1 MLPTRRSYRFSNGL
15 RCGAP
20 RRGVSIAELLIVIIM
35 MAVIMSMAAPKIEG
49 MRNSTNV
56 HSASF
61 DMANR
66 ITIARQVAI
75 RRGAETVFHATANK
89 TWINIDQNG
98 SQTIIGDT
106 LFLAQKYNVALTSSV
121 DTIRYSTRGFASL
134 GSSQTYQVARSGVTQ
149 TVCVTAAGFVLSRGC
164 TL

>member
-1 MLPTRRSYRFSNGL
+1 MLPTRRSYRISDGL
-15 RCGAP
+15 LLGGA
-20 RRGVSIAELLIVIIM
+20 RRGVSIAELLIVIIT
-35 MAVIMSMAAPKIEG
+35 MAVIMSMAAPKVES

-66 ITIARQVAI
+66 ITIARQTAI

-89 TWINIDQNG
+89 TWTNVDQNG
-98 SQTIIGDT
+98 TQTLIGDT
-106 LFLAQKYNVALTSSV
+106 LFLAQKYNVSVTSSM

-134 GSSQTYQVARSGVTQ
+134 GSSQTYAVARSGVTQ